1 MIDVAVPLEPW
12 MVRRKHLTDFS
23 AQSGEDPSCFSLS
36 SVLHHVQNATR
47 IQERRLRT
55 QCLKVQARKHKNKLL
70 IRRRRTPP
78 GFP

>member
-47 IQERRLRT
+47 IQER
-55 QCLKVQARKHKNKLL
+55 
-70 IRRRRTPP
+70 
-78 GFP
+78 